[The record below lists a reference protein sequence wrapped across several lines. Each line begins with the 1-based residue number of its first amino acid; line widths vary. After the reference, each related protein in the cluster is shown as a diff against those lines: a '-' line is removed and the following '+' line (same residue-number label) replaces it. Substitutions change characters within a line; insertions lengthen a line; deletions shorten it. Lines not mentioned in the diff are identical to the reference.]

1 MTTYES
7 QKRHAGLMRRLG
19 PTAADRDYWT
29 GYLIGLAGRS
39 AHHDALLA
47 GIGSADSGRDWRGQ
61 GYQDARAFVEER
73 EPVARE
79 RDF

>member
-1 MTTYES
+1 MC
-7 QKRHAGLMRRLG
+7 RLG
-19 PTAADRDYWT
+19 PTEDDRSYWH
-29 GYLIGLAGRS
+29 GYRIGLVGRS

-47 GIGSADSGRDWRGQ
+47 GIGSPDSGRDWRGQ